1 MTEDGR
7 AAEKAAFRKA
17 ALKRRAAVENRAEK
31 SAAIANALRAHSA
44 YRNAE
49 RIFAYLSCRSE
60 VRTDEIIRQI
70 WQDHKIAAVPRV
82 EGDRMVFC
90 RIVSM
95 EDLCVGYRGI
105 REPKPECPVLVPSGR
120 DLILVPGTAFDRR
133 GYRMGYGGGYYDRF
147 LSMIPDSCVC
157 AGLAFP
163 EQIADEIPV
172 DSYDCR
178 LDIIL
183 TGTKGD
189 RND

>member
-1 MTEDGR
+1 
-7 AAEKAAFRKA
+7 
-17 ALKRRAAVENRAEK
+17 
-31 SAAIANALRAHSA
+31 
-44 YRNAE
+44 
-49 RIFAYLSCRSE
+49 
-60 VRTDEIIRQI
+60 
-70 WQDHKIAAVPRV
+70 
-82 EGDRMVFC
+82 MVFC
-90 RIVSM
+90 RIDSM